1 MNIIFQVDG
10 GLGKS
15 IASTAVIAAIKNH
28 YKKSKII
35 VVSPYPDV
43 FLNNPNVY
51 RTYLTSQINGLYLKY
66 VKGKD
71 CKIFACEPYTHNN
84 FLTGEEHL
92 LRTWCKLCGVPYKGE
107 QPEFYLTQ
115 AEIDYFTPYYQ
126 PEKPIFVIHPHGGP
140 QGQGYQYSWTRDIPS
155 SNMVDIIN
163 HYKNDYSIIHI
174 RRQDQLQ
181 YEDTLSALDGYRSLA
196 ILLLLS
202 KKRLL
207 IDSFS
212 QHLAA
217 ALKLPSVVCWSTTTP
232 KVFGYKIHNNIL
244 ANPFTKQPKLDQATY
259 QPFNL
264 YEDTHSLP
272 YENLNEV
279 FDSNK
284 IIEALGK

>member
-66 VKGKD
+66 IKGKD
-71 CKIFACEPYTHNN
+71 SKIFACEPYTHNS

-126 PEKPIFVIHPHGGP
+126 PEKPIFVIHPNGGP

-155 SNMVDIIN
+155 PNMIDIIN

-264 YEDTHSLP
+264 YEDIHSLP

>member
-181 YEDTLSALDGYRSLA
+181 YEGHHFCHWFFS
-196 ILLLLS
+196 
-202 KKRLL
+202 
-207 IDSFS
+207 SF
-212 QHLAA
+212 
-217 ALKLPSVVCWSTTTP
+217 
-232 KVFGYKIHNNIL
+232 
-244 ANPFTKQPKLDQATY
+244 
-259 QPFNL
+259 
-264 YEDTHSLP
+264 
-272 YENLNEV
+272 
-279 FDSNK
+279 
-284 IIEALGK
+284 

>member
-264 YEDTHSLP
+264 YEDIHSLP

-279 FDSNK
+279 FYRSNS
-284 IIEALGK
+284 

>member
-35 VVSPYPDV
+35 VVSPFPDV

-66 VKGKD
+66 IKGKD
-71 CKIFACEPYTHNN
+71 CKVFACEPYTHNN

-126 PEKPIFVIHPHGGP
+126 PEKPIFAIHPHGGP

-155 SNMVDIIN
+155 STMIDIIN

-181 YEDTLSALDGYRSLA
+181 YENTLSALDGYRSLA

-264 YEDTHSLP
+264 YEDIHSLP

>member
-15 IASTAVIAAIKNH
+15 IASTAVISAIKKH
-28 YKKSKII
+28 YKNSKII

-51 RTYLTSQINGLYLKY
+51 RTYLTSQMNGLYLKY
-66 VKGKD
+66 IKGKD
-71 CKIFACEPYTHNN
+71 SKIFACEPYTHNS
-84 FLTGEEHL
+84 FLKGEEHL
-92 LRTWCKLCGVPYKGE
+92 FRTWCKLCSVPYKGE

-155 SNMVDIIN
+155 STMIDIIN
-163 HYKNDYSIIHI
+163 HYKDDYSIIHI

-181 YEDTLSALDGYRSLA
+181 YENTLSALDGYRSLA

-202 KKRLL
+202 KKRLF

-232 KVFGYKIHNNIL
+232 KVFGYNIHNNIL
-244 ANPFTKQPKLDQATY
+244 ANSFTKQPKLDQATY

-264 YEDTHSLP
+264 YEDIHSLP
-272 YENLNEV
+272 YENMNEI
-279 FDSNK
+279 FDSSK

>member
-66 VKGKD
+66 IKGKD

-264 YEDTHSLP
+264 YEDIHSLP